1 MAKVKRYDVGDK
13 KPPLMIKGLLLFLLP
28 LPLFF
33 AIPLSLSAGNMK
45 AFFVNSLAFFLFI
58 SSAVIARK
66 GFLAERE
73 YKRRKIAK
81 APKIKYKTISLII
94 FTIAVFVTSK
104 WGAEN
109 SFLVSMGYAIAGFFG
124 FYLYYGVD
132 PLKDKIQNIS
142 LSVTPEEV
150 IEALN
155 EAEKKIEAIED
166 ARVSIY
172 NFELN
177 QRLRDIVKEAK
188 GVLKLIEENPNDLY
202 RARKFLVVY
211 LDGAKRVI
219 EGYAKT
225 KKEGDENRELEEKF
239 RKILDTIENNFKQQR
254 QKLKENAIENLDVQI
269 EVLKKQM
276 KYEGV

>member
-1 MAKVKRYDVGDK
+1 MAKAEKLKGITFEKAVEAWTNNINEWYD
-13 KPPLMIKGLLLFLLP
+13 L
-28 LPLFF
+28 
-33 AIPLSLSAGNMK
+33 K
-45 AFFVNSLAFFLFI
+45 A
-58 SSAVIARK
+58 
-66 GFLAERE
+66 
-73 YKRRKIAK
+73 
-81 APKIKYKTISLII
+81 
-94 FTIAVFVTSK
+94 
-104 WGAEN
+104 
-109 SFLVSMGYAIAGFFG
+109 
-124 FYLYYGVD
+124 
-132 PLKDKIQNIS
+132 
-142 LSVTPEEV
+142 TPEEV

>member
-1 MAKVKRYDVGDK
+1 VRNGT
-13 KPPLMIKGLLLFLLP
+13 G
-28 LPLFF
+28 
-33 AIPLSLSAGNMK
+33 
-45 AFFVNSLAFFLFI
+45 
-58 SSAVIARK
+58 
-66 GFLAERE
+66 E

-94 FTIAVFVTSK
+94 FTIAVFITSR
-104 WGAEN
+104 WGAGN
-109 SFLVSMGYAIAGFFG
+109 SFLVSVGYAIAGFFG

-132 PLKDKIQNIS
+132 PLKDKIQNVS

-172 NFELN
+172 NLELN
-177 QRLRDIVKEAK
+177 KRLRDIVKEAK

>member
-33 AIPLSLSAGNMK
+33 AIPLSLSAGNIK

-58 SSAVIARK
+58 VSAVIARK

-109 SFLVSMGYAIAGFFG
+109 SFLVSLGYAIAGFFG

-150 IEALN
+150 IEALS

-188 GVLKLIEENPNDLY
+188 EVLKLIEENPNDLY

-211 LDGAKRVI
+211 LDGARRVI

-239 RKILDTIENNFKQQR
+239 RKILDTIENSFKQQR